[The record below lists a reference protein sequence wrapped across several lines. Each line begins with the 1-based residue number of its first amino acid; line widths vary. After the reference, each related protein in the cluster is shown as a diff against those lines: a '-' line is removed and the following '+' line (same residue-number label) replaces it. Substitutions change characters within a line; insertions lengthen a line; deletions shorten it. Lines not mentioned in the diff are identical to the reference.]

1 MHYEQ
6 FTYPAY
12 DAPLIQA
19 YGGRFESVFVVL
31 HPFIAV
37 PEHLAWKTVKS
48 YPADEQILALG
59 TKVPWA
65 EAAVGTGLGNCAK
78 LNHAL
83 LTSIRSIGNE
93 ACDFEASRSLQ
104 RYLESNAVWMP
115 TEGRFEPMLQAD
127 LLAAFDSADQNSA
140 SNSELVYVPEFP
152 AVDPVQRLS
161 VAALKS
167 GAIPFPMRGT
177 LMPADASF
185 LITVDWDSF
194 FTLFYGSRAFITQV
208 ARRRNIEGF
217 FASLTTEHFWFNYV
231 MGCATVTISPEHW
244 QLVE

>member
-6 FTYPAY
+6 FTYPRY
-12 DAPLIQA
+12 ESPLIQA
-19 YGGRFESVFVVL
+19 YDGRFESVFVAL

-37 PEHLAWKTVKS
+37 PEALAWQTTKT
-48 YPADEQILALG
+48 YPGDEQILALG
-59 TKVPWA
+59 TKVPWTQVA
-65 EAAVGTGLGNCAK
+65 SSTGLGNCAK

-83 LTSIRSIGNE
+83 LTSIRSIGDE
-93 ACDFEASRSLQ
+93 ACDFEACNSLQ

-115 TEGRFEPMLQAD
+115 TEGRFEPLLQAD
-127 LLAAFDSADQNSA
+127 LLAAFDDADSA
-140 SNSELVYVPEFP
+140 ELVYVPEFP

-161 VAALKS
+161 VAALKN
-167 GAIPFPMRGT
+167 GAIPFPTRGT

-194 FTLFYGSRAFITQV
+194 FTLFYGPRDFITQV
-208 ARRRNIEGF
+208 ARRHNIEGF

-244 QLVE
+244 QLV